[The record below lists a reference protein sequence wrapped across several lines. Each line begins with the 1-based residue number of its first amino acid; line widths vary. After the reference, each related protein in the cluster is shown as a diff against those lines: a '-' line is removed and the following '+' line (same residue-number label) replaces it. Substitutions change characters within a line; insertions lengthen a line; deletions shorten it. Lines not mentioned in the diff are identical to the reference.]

1 MDYELKLNNKQL
13 FEFYT
18 TNRLDFLTMNIFLM
32 NLLLNDSQLHLGLD
46 KKLDELK
53 AILTANQQAQSL
65 INSNVTEI
73 VKKFDN
79 ASSKGNMSEHITY
92 NILVSLF
99 PCAQIDHVGNEIKE
113 SGDII
118 FQRNGKPKILIENK
132 DHDSKN
138 VPKHEVDKF
147 IRDCETQSCCGIMF
161 AQHRGISNKDNF
173 ELQVHNGNVLL
184 YIHEVK
190 FDNDKIKI
198 AIEIVE
204 QFKMKLDEI
213 GYKDEDCAI
222 DKETLDEINKEFGE
236 FLHHKTAILKSVKD
250 VGEKIGD
257 LKFPCLEK
265 YLSSRYA
272 YSFNQQDTFCKY
284 CEKTVSKSITHH
296 YRYCTAKHKN
306 SVDL

>member
-1 MDYELKLNNKQL
+1 MDHELKINNKQL
-13 FEFYT
+13 FDFYT
-18 TNRLDFLTMNIFLM
+18 NNNLDFLTMNIFLM
-32 NLLLNDSQLHLGLD
+32 NLLKNEPQLHRDLD
-46 KKLDELK
+46 KKLDDIKE
-53 AILTANQQAQSL
+53 IVTMNQYAQSL
-65 INSNVTEI
+65 INSSVVEI

-79 ASSKGNMSEHITY
+79 ASSKGHISEHITY

-99 PCAQIDHVGNEIKE
+99 PCAQIDHVGNDIKE

-118 FQRNGKPKILIENK
+118 FQRTNKPKILIENK

-147 IRDCETQSCCGIMF
+147 IRDCEIQDCCGIML

-173 ELQVHNGNVLL
+173 EIQINNGNVLL
-184 YIHEVK
+184 YVHEVN

-204 QFKMKLDEI
+204 QFKSKLDDI
-213 GYKDEDCAI
+213 GYKNEDCMI
-222 DKETLDEINKEFGE
+222 DKETLDNINKEFGDY
-236 FLHHKTAILKSVKD
+236 LHHKTSILKSVKEC
-250 VGEKIGD
+250 GEKINEI
-257 LKFPCLEK
+257 KFPCLEK

-272 YSFNQQDTFCKY
+272 YSFNQQDTVCKY